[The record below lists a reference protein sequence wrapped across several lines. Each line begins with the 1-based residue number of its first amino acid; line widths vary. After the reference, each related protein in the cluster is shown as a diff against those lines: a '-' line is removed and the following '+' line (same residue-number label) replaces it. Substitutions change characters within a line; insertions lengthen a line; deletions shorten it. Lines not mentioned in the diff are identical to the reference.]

1 LGGVAWYYCNGPGPA
16 THFPI
21 FQPIYKA
28 PGLKSI
34 KVALPFLHFEM
45 DFEIKIQEK
54 SNLNLV

>member
-1 LGGVAWYYCNGPGPA
+1 VAWYCCSGPGPA